1 MKKVL
6 SIIALAAI
14 CLTGV
19 YASTP
24 KHSATPVDS
33 VVRVKRNKKGVIVK
47 RKVKVD
53 TSKKAKMYHY

>member
-1 MKKVL
+1 MKKAL

-19 YASTP
+19 YASSP
-24 KHSATPVDS
+24 KHSAPADS

-47 RKVKVD
+47 KKVKVD